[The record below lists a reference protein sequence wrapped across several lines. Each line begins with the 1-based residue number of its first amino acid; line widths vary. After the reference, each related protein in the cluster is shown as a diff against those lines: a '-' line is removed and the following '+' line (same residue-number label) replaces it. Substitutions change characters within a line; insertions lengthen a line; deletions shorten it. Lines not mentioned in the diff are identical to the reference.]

1 MADSSASSFPSLTV
15 LGGVPAGTRFV
26 LEEAVDN
33 VLVGSDPSCR
43 FCIASA
49 GVSPVHARIWID
61 DTGITVYDTNSPR
74 GLYVNDDR
82 VEGQVRLRNGDIIWL
97 GPPGDGQSVMLQ
109 CRIPSHETK
118 PAPAPTAAP
127 GQPVAVSEIAVEGE
141 TVALPSA
148 STPVPVPATLAPP
161 PAPVSVHE
169 FEEEM
174 G

>member
-43 FCIASA
+43 FCIASP

-97 GPPGDGQSVMLQ
+97 GPPGDEQSVMLQ
-109 CRIPSHETK
+109 CRIPSHEAK
-118 PAPAPTAAP
+118 PAQAAS

-141 TVALPSA
+141 TVALPST
-148 STPVPVPATLAPP
+148 STPVPVPATL
-161 PAPVSVHE
+161 
-169 FEEEM
+169 
-174 G
+174 